1 MSLYYLQ
8 RAGQSLPYH
17 MCGTSDK
24 ENSGALGKHYH
35 SDAPLNDHHQIDPMR
50 EGRKDRCLHCLFWA
64 SLTHRKGSNLP

>member
-8 RAGQSLPYH
+8 TAGQSLPYH

-35 SDAPLNDHHQIDPMR
+35 SDAPLNDYHQIDPMR
-50 EGRKDRCLHCLFWA
+50 EGRKDR
-64 SLTHRKGSNLP
+64 